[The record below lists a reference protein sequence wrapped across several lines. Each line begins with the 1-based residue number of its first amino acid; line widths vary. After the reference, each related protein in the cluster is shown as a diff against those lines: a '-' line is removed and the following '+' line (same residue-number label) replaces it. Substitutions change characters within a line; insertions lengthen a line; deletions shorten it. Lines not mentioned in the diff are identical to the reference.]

1 MEKLSKIKNDEL
13 LRHKNLKYEKVFFNL
28 KELHGDKSIYLGQSI
43 LALIALNQSS
53 AYSDA
58 MNKSFVIE
66 LFSSLIEELGI
77 TPEELKHELNQR
89 EKWHLEQ

>member
-1 MEKLSKIKNDEL
+1 MGELSNLKNDEV
-13 LRHKNLKYEKVFFNL
+13 LRHKNLKDEKIFFNL
-28 KELHGDKSIYLGQSI
+28 KQLHGDKSIYLGQSI

-66 LFSSLIEELGI
+66 LFSSLIVELDI
-77 TPEELKHELNQR
+77 TPEELKNELNQR
-89 EKWHLEQ
+89 EKWQLEQ